1 MDVPEKK
8 NSFDF
13 FLNFDCAFQD
23 RASLCEPDRP
33 GNSFAYVAAVKLR
46 DALAFAYIKYR
57 RAIYSPRILYIYNS
71 LIKKRGKGPKIMQ
84 RYR

>member
-1 MDVPEKK
+1 MKTKSGRSRKK
-8 NSFDF
+8 KILLI

-57 RAIYSPRILYIYNS
+57 RTILYI
-71 LIKKRGKGPKIMQ
+71 
-84 RYR
+84 